1 MNKISFAFLLVSI
14 VWATVNAR
22 PQRPPQGLSNKNL
35 PPHSPPPGLSSEI
48 EARDVE
54 NVIHKLE
61 AVDEKVVSQLDCSAC
76 VNLCRITHLPAC
88 YGCCW

>member
-1 MNKISFAFLLVSI
+1 MNKIVFAVLLVSI
-14 VWATVNAR
+14 VLATVNAR
-22 PQRPPQGLSNKNL
+22 PQRPPPAGLL
-35 PPHSPPPGLSSEI
+35 SEI

-61 AVDEKVVSQLDCSAC
+61 AVDEKVVSQVDCSAC